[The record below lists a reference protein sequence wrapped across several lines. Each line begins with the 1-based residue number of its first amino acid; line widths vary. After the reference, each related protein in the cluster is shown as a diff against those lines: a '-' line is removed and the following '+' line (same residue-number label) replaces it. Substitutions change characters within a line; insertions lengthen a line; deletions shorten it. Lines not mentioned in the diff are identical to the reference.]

1 MISTTKYLVKLSH
14 SKFWNLFL
22 VFLISEDLFYR
33 LSSSGSSLT
42 LAKRV
47 KGPIPLKFLEL
58 EEVQDMT
65 GMEEIIRSMKER
77 RSVAAGITALE
88 VK

>member
-1 MISTTKYLVKLSH
+1 M
-14 SKFWNLFL
+14 
-22 VFLISEDLFYR
+22 
-33 LSSSGSSLT
+33 T

-65 GMEEIIRSMKER
+65 GMEEIFRSMKER

>member
-1 MISTTKYLVKLSH
+1 MSS
-14 SKFWNLFL
+14 SFRRN
-22 VFLISEDLFYR
+22 LFYR

-77 RSVAAGITALE
+77 RSVAAGITAGE